1 MLHFRFRRFSACRF
15 LVAFQ
20 LCLLP
25 CVAHAFTTFPAPT
38 LQELNMSAPAEDP
51 RANAVYLSF
60 DEDDNDQMNVH
71 VITVRLKV
79 LTQAG
84 VKRYSDVQIGVPER
98 HFAIENVEAQTV
110 HQDGSVIPFTGKPFL
125 KTVRYRGEMSKETVF
140 SMPDVQV
147 GSILEYRYRLAYSD
161 HVLLPAHW
169 YVQQDAFVEHA
180 HFTFRPFSTT
190 GSHYVV
196 VDHGQTSAGLLYV
209 SSLPKDAVV
218 VPANGAGH
226 PYFELTAANIPALP
240 DEDAMPPIKSF
251 SYRVLFYYAA
261 QLDSNSYWAR
271 EGKFISK
278 DMNSFATAGPRLRAD
293 VAALVTPADTPEA
306 KARKLYAAAMKIENT
321 DYTREH
327 SRDEDKEQ
335 GLRAVKTAEDIWTRQ
350 RGSSSEI
357 ALTYLA
363 MLRTAGLHAYGM
375 DVTDRDRN
383 LFEPNFID
391 TSQLDDTIVIAS
403 LDGKDVFL
411 DPGTRFCPYGL
422 LAWRHSWARG
432 IRQTDSGTEIA
443 TAGPLVYKDNFTHR
457 VAKLGL
463 LDDGTASGTFTL
475 TYGGQEAIA
484 IREREDGEALAD
496 TKQRFEEDARSMLPG
511 GMKLHV
517 ISIDNLGDGEKP
529 LQVTFGVSG
538 AIGTP
543 HGHRLLI
550 AQSLLRG
557 DEHERFTSPDR
568 KSDIY
573 FHYPYMTVDIVDLAL
588 PPGMK
593 LEGVPPDVKA
603 QAMNSMAYSFHTVVT
618 GNNVEMQ
625 RSMALADIVVP
636 VADYPKL
643 RDFLGNLHSADEDQL
658 VLAQAPTPA
667 AGSATGAAQ
676 HAPGN

>member
-1 MLHFRFRRFSACRF
+1 M
-15 LVAFQ
+15 
-20 LCLLP
+20 
-25 CVAHAFTTFPAPT
+25 T
-38 LQELNMSAPAEDP
+38 APAEDP
-51 RANAVYLSF
+51 GANAVYLSF
-60 DEDDNDQMNVH
+60 DEDDNDLLNVH
-71 VITVRLKV
+71 TITVRLKV

-84 VKRYSDVQIGVPER
+84 VEHYSDVQVGVPER

-110 HQDGSVIPFTGKPFL
+110 HQDGTVIPFNGKPFL
-125 KTVRYRGEMSKETVF
+125 KTVRYHSEVFKATVF

-147 GSILEYRYRLAYSD
+147 GSILEYRYRLAYAD
-161 HVLLPAHW
+161 NVVLPAHW

-180 HFTFRPFSTT
+180 HFIFRPFNAT
-190 GSHYVV
+190 GSHYVI
-196 VDHGQTSAGLLYV
+196 VDHGQTSAGLFYV

-218 VPANGAGH
+218 VPENGAGH
-226 PYFELTAANIPALP
+226 PYFELTATNVPALP

-261 QLDSNSYWAR
+261 QLDANSYWAR

-293 VAALVTPADTPEA
+293 VATQVTAADTPDV
-306 KARKLYAAAMKIENT
+306 KARKLYSAAMKIENT
-321 DYTREH
+321 DYTRAH

-335 GLRAVKTAEDIWTRQ
+335 GLRAVKTAEDIWVRQ

-363 MLRTAGLHAYGM
+363 MLRTAGLRAYGM

-383 LFEPNFID
+383 FFEPNFID

-411 DPGTRFCPYGL
+411 DPGARFCPYGL

-443 TAGPLVYKDNFTHR
+443 TAGPLEFKENISRR

-463 LDDGTASGTFTL
+463 SDDGVANGTLTL
-475 TYGGQEAIA
+475 TYSGQEAMA
-484 IREREDGEALAD
+484 IREREDGEAPAD
-496 TKQRFEEDARSMLPG
+496 TKQRFEEDARSMLPA

-517 ISIDNLGDGEKP
+517 ISIEHLDDGEKP
-529 LQVTFGVSG
+529 LQVIFGITG

-550 AQSLLRG
+550 AQSILRG
-557 DEHERFTSPDR
+557 DEHERFTSPVR

-573 FHYPYMTVDIVDLAL
+573 FHYPYMAIDTVDLAL

-593 LEGVPPDVKA
+593 LDGVPPDVKA
-603 QAMNSMAYSFHTVVT
+603 QALDKMAYSFHTIVT

-643 RDFLGNLHSADEDQL
+643 RDFLGNLHSADENEL
-658 VLAQAPTPA
+658 VLAQPTPSVSTSGTEV
-667 AGSATGAAQ
+667 AG
-676 HAPGN
+676 HAPSN